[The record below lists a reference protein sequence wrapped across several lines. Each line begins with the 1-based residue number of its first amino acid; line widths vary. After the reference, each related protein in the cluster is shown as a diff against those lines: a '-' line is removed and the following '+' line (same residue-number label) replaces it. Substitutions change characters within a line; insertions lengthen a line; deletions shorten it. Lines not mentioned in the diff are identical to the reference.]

1 LISLGYFIKHSY
13 LYPKIVLHFRSAV
26 LASIA
31 PLAPAAIALILLTSC
46 ESKVSQCQK
55 IIKVHNQIVLEAKKV
70 SDTGAKGDTSSASK
84 SADAFAQGAKEM
96 MGLDVR
102 DEKLLEIKNQLAT
115 MYQNSSQ
122 ITKQILTSQA
132 QKKSTD
138 AAKGMENLR
147 QVASPEKD
155 LVDGINNYCSEG
167 KKAATSSPAL
177 PTPVKPSPGK

>member
-1 LISLGYFIKHSY
+1 LGYFIKHSS
-13 LYPKIVLHFRSAV
+13 LSKNIVLHFRSVV
-26 LASIA
+26 LASIS
-31 PLAPAAIALILLTSC
+31 LILLTSC

-70 SDTGAKGDTSSASK
+70 SDTGVKGDTSSASK
-84 SADAFAQGAKEM
+84 SAEAFAQGAKEM

-167 KKAATSSPAL
+167 KKADASPAL
-177 PTPVKPSPGK
+177 PTPVKPSPEK

>member
-1 LISLGYFIKHSY
+1 M
-13 LYPKIVLHFRSAV
+13 
-26 LASIA
+26 
-31 PLAPAAIALILLTSC
+31 
-46 ESKVSQCQK
+46 
-55 IIKVHNQIVLEAKKV
+55 LEAKKV

-96 MGLDVR
+96 TELSVR
-102 DEKLLEIKNQLAT
+102 DEKLLVIKNQLAT

-155 LVDGINNYCSEG
+155 LVDGINNYCSES
-167 KKAATSSPAL
+167 KKAATTPETAL
-177 PTPVKPSPGK
+177 PTPVNPNPVKPSTGK

>member
-1 LISLGYFIKHSY
+1 M
-13 LYPKIVLHFRSAV
+13 LHPRSVV
-26 LASIA
+26 LASIS
-31 PLAPAAIALILLTSC
+31 LILLTSC

-55 IIKVHNQIVLEAKKV
+55 IIKVHNQVVLEAKKV
-70 SDTGAKGDTSSASK
+70 LDTGTKGDTSSASK

-155 LVDGINNYCSEG
+155 LVDGINNYCSKG
-167 KKAATSSPAL
+167 KKADATSSPAL
-177 PTPVKPSPGK
+177 PTPVSPNPAKPSPRK